1 MQPIVDYSQWDL
13 LGLVSRIEGRQ
24 VYLVETCVSP
34 GPGVGKRAG
43 EMMVHFRHGRLP
55 KQGERIRLFDTN
67 MVWSGLADET
77 PRIPG
82 KFRWTSRF
90 S

>member
-1 MQPIVDYSQWDL
+1 MQQLEYSQWDL
-13 LGLVSRIEGRQ
+13 LGVVNRIEGRQ

-43 EMMVHFRHGRLP
+43 NMVVLIRHGRLP
-55 KQGERIRLFDTN
+55 KQGERIRLYKTN
-67 MVWSGLADET
+67 LQWSGLADEA

-82 KFRWTSRF
+82 KFRWTSKF
-90 S
+90 I